1 MAVRLK
7 VKEIAERKGISMGKL
22 SRMSDVSF
30 NTIRRIFADPYYSIT
45 THTLEKI
52 AKALGVTT
60 SQLLEDEPNE
70 PA

>member
-1 MAVRLK
+1 MPGTLK
-7 VKEIAERKGISMGKL
+7 MEKYKS
-22 SRMSDVSF
+22 
-30 NTIRRIFADPYYSIT
+30 IRRIFADPYYSIT

-60 SQLLEDEPNE
+60 SQLIEDEPDE